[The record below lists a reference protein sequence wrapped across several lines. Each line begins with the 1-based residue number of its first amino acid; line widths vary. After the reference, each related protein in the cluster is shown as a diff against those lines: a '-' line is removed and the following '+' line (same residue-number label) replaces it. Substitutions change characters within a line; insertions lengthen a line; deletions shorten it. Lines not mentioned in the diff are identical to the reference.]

1 MVKGRLPGVSLAPY
15 RELLARP
22 LMFRLFVAGV
32 LCRLPN
38 SAAGVVITV
47 YVVSGLHG
55 SYAQAG
61 LVLAVNTIGA
71 AVGSPWRGKAVDR
84 LGLRR
89 AVAPSV
95 LVEGAAWFAL
105 PFLPYGFL
113 LITAFV
119 SGLMAIPVY
128 AVLRQAMS
136 ALALGPQQRT
146 AFSLDSISTEL
157 SYLAGPAL
165 GAALAVTW
173 SPSGTVLLVGAATV
187 VAGLGLIVLNPP
199 VRRPES
205 TVEATPADPKDRA
218 DPASALDRFRELAT
232 PRLLAALAATVVA
245 LAVIGAT
252 DVSVVALTREAG
264 QTGLTWVVFVAW
276 SLASMAGALVFG
288 SSERAV
294 PLFAI
299 VLALALLTAPAGL
312 APNAWWLALTI
323 IPAGL
328 LCAPAMAAAATEVS
342 RLVPEHRRGEAMGWY
357 GSAMTIGL
365 ASGTPLAGR
374 AIDAAGPW
382 AGFALIGVIGAV
394 VAGIGL
400 VLIAW
405 ATDRPSSVVRPAL
418 PGESPPELGAP
429 SGVSPTRRQRPQ
441 ATEV

>member
-1 MVKGRLPGVSLAPY
+1 MSLAPY
-15 RELLARP
+15 RDLLARP
-22 LMFRLFVAGV
+22 QMFRLFLAGV
-32 LCRLPN
+32 FCRLPN

-47 YVVSGLHG
+47 YVVTGLHG

-61 LVLAVNTIGA
+61 LVLALNTIGA

-95 LVEGAAWFAL
+95 LVEGAAWFAF

-113 LITAFV
+113 LVTAFV

-128 AVLRQAMS
+128 SVIRQAMS
-136 ALALGPQQRT
+136 ALALGTQQRT

-157 SYLAGPAL
+157 SYLVGPAL
-165 GAALAVTW
+165 GAALAATW
-173 SPSGTVLLVGAATV
+173 SPRGTVLLVGAATV
-187 VAGLGLIVLNPP
+187 VSGLALMVLNPP
-199 VRRPES
+199 VRRPEA
-205 TVEATPADPKDRA
+205 EAETGAGPVVAK
-218 DPASALDRFRELAT
+218 SALDRFRELAT
-232 PRLLAALAATVVA
+232 PRLLATLAATVVA

-264 QTGLTWVVFVAW
+264 QTDLTWVVFVAW
-276 SLASMAGALVFG
+276 SLASMTGALVFG
-288 SSERAV
+288 SSERPV
-294 PLFAI
+294 PLFAL
-299 VLALALLTAPAGL
+299 VLALAVLTAPAGL
-312 APNAWWLALTI
+312 APNAWWLALAI
-323 IPAGL
+323 VPAGL
-328 LCAPAMAAAATEVS
+328 LCAPAMAAAATEVG

-357 GSAMTIGL
+357 GSALTIGL

-382 AGFALIGVIGAV
+382 AGFALIGTIGAV
-394 VAGIGL
+394 VATTGL

-405 ATDRPSSVVRPAL
+405 ATDRPSSAADPAL
-418 PGESPPELGAP
+418 TGESTLEPGAP